1 VNRRILAIEDDQ
13 DALANLRDILE
24 LDGYRVTGAGT
35 LTEAAEQHTWSD
47 YFLILLDRKLPDGS
61 ADTVLPLIQSQA
73 PGTAIIVTTG
83 YADLDGTIVALRSG
97 AADYLFKPI
106 NPDLL
111 RAAISR
117 VVRLH
122 EMEVRVRQSERLA
135 GIGQMIAVL
144 THESRNVLARSQ
156 AMIELLS
163 EEVQGPPEAVE
174 LIDRLYKCQ
183 LELHRLYDEV
193 RNYAAP
199 IKLDRDIQGVG
210 AIWRQTWSNLVA
222 NRDAA
227 KEASL
232 IEQTSGVDLTCEVDH
247 FRLDQVFRNLFENSL
262 SACPSPAQ
270 VEIACADAEI
280 YGQPA
285 LRVIVRDNGPGLTPE
300 QAQNVFHPFYTT
312 KQNGTGLGMA
322 IAKRIIDAHNGSI
335 AVGGKSES
343 GAEFIITLPRKGLGE
358 G

>member
-1 VNRRILAIEDDQ
+1 
-13 DALANLRDILE
+13 
-24 LDGYRVTGAGT
+24 
-35 LTEAAEQHTWSD
+35 
-47 YFLILLDRKLPDGS
+47 
-61 ADTVLPLIQSQA
+61 
-73 PGTAIIVTTG
+73 
-83 YADLDGTIVALRSG
+83 
-97 AADYLFKPI
+97 
-106 NPDLL
+106 
-111 RAAISR
+111 
-117 VVRLH
+117 
-122 EMEVRVRQSERLA
+122 MEVRVRQSERLA